1 MSERSLTGKPG
12 TPGKLCWQMEESP
25 LRTDSSPVYVQ
36 GPVVGKMINLIQD
49 YRKLLFYVFNFFVKV
64 SFAYFSF
71 SRLTSSNVKFC
82 RISALN
88 SIWELRNK
96 LLF

>member
-1 MSERSLTGKPG
+1 MQIKQGWLVF
-12 TPGKLCWQMEESP
+12 WQNAN
-25 LRTDSSPVYVQ
+25 LNQ
-36 GPVVGKMINLIQD
+36 GPVVRKPINLIQD
-49 YRKLLFYVFNFFVKV
+49 KRKLLFHIFNVLVKV

-88 SIWELRNK
+88 SIWE
-96 LLF
+96 